1 MARVLIIDDSPDVI
15 QLLATFFQRR
25 TDHQVVSA
33 KNGKAGLALAM
44 GNPPD
49 LALVDVMMPV
59 MDGYEVV
66 RKLRADPATSEMGI
80 IILTARGQPVDQ
92 AAALKAGADLH
103 LPKPVNLDVLADAI
117 ESVLAKARPVGPKR
131 MVIPVISLRG
141 GTGATTVATNL
152 ATLLQQVAPTTL
164 WDLSP
169 ASGHVALSLGLQP
182 KSHWGSYL
190 RDRDQRIADLTM
202 TASSGLRVLCAPPMP
217 GVYGWFTKDQVARV
231 LQAMSEDATFVLV
244 DMPPTLDAT
253 VAPILQAAAKILLI
267 TGDDP
272 PAIQTTLASMQ
283 VLRSASDRILLVRSG
298 ARPDRLMDTPSLEQ
312 SMRLR
317 VHIDLPHDPNQP
329 LALNRGA
336 VLARAKPESPLVV
349 ALKRTAQLLLT
360 P

>member
-1 MARVLIIDDSPDVI
+1 
-15 QLLATFFQRR
+15 
-25 TDHQVVSA
+25 
-33 KNGKAGLALAM
+33 
-44 GNPPD
+44 
-49 LALVDVMMPV
+49 MPV

-117 ESVLAKARPVGPKR
+117 ESVSAKARPVGPKR

-190 RDRDQRIADLTM
+190 RDRDQRVADLT
-202 TASSGLRVLCAPPMP
+202 
-217 GVYGWFTKDQVARV
+217 
-231 LQAMSEDATFVLV
+231 
-244 DMPPTLDAT
+244 
-253 VAPILQAAAKILLI
+253 
-267 TGDDP
+267 
-272 PAIQTTLASMQ
+272 
-283 VLRSASDRILLVRSG
+283 
-298 ARPDRLMDTPSLEQ
+298 
-312 SMRLR
+312 
-317 VHIDLPHDPNQP
+317 
-329 LALNRGA
+329 
-336 VLARAKPESPLVV
+336 
-349 ALKRTAQLLLT
+349 
-360 P
+360 